1 MCKAFLFRLVR
12 RAIYLILLRRP
23 EHNQLSGFK
32 SLFKQTFIYGLAT
45 VLPRML
51 SFLLV
56 PLYTSEA
63 VLANPAEY
71 GKISVIFSYF
81 VLFNVILAY
90 GMETAFFRFFN
101 KEEDKDKVVSTSSLS
116 LIISS
121 FGFFVLALIFQNQIA
136 SIIDIDV
143 KYINLVIWILLLD
156 ALVIIP
162 FAWLRANE
170 KPMRY
175 AIIKILNVIINIGL
189 NLFFLLALKDLAK
202 GGGLFESIYK
212 PNFEISYIFIANLVA
227 SAVTLLVM
235 LSFYVKI
242 NYIFDKRLWKLMMRY
257 AMPILIA
264 GVAFSI
270 NETFDRI
277 LLKELLPPNVAESE
291 IGMYSACYKLALFM
305 TLFATAYRL
314 GIEPYFF
321 SHAKTNNPQKN
332 YAHILEF
339 FVAFGSIILLAVVVF
354 ADAIKPFIIR
364 SEAYWEAMWILPIIL
379 LANFY
384 LGIYHNLSVWYKIT
398 DRTKFGAYI
407 SVVGALVTLIIN
419 FMFIET
425 YSYKASAVAT
435 LVAYAS
441 MMLLSFYFGRKYYP
455 IPYNLKKIGLYIFL
469 SAGLSMLFFYQYRE
483 NYVIGIAMLIVFLGL
498 VVMLEKNQLKQF
510 LKK

>member
-1 MCKAFLFRLVR
+1 
-12 RAIYLILLRRP
+12 
-23 EHNQLSGFK
+23 LSGFK

-63 VLANPAEY
+63 VLANPSEY
-71 GKISVIFSYF
+71 GKVSVIFSYF
-81 VLFNVILAY
+81 VLFNVMLAY

-101 KEEDKDKVVSTSSLS
+101 KEDDKENVVSTSTISLLVSS
-116 LIISS
+116 LV
-121 FGFFVLALIFQNQIA
+121 FFVLALAFQNQIA
-136 SIIDIDV
+136 YFIDIDV

-175 AIIKILNVIINIGL
+175 AVIKIINVVINIGL
-189 NLFFLLALKDLAK
+189 NLFFLLALKDLAANEN
-202 GGGLFESIYK
+202 FFSSIYK
-212 PNFEISYIFIANLVA
+212 PNFEISYIFIANLAA
-227 SAVTLLVM
+227 SAFTLLLM
-235 LSFYVKI
+235 ASFYIKL
-242 NYIFDKRLWKLMMRY
+242 NYKFDKNLWQQMLRY
-257 AMPILIA
+257 AFPVLIA

-277 LLKELLPPNVAESE
+277 LLKELLPADIAESQ

-321 SHAKTNNPQKN
+321 SHAKTKSPQKN
-332 YAHILEF
+332 YANILEF

-354 ADAIKPFIIR
+354 ADVLKPFIIR
-364 SEAYWEAMWILPIIL
+364 SEAYWEAMQIVPIIL
-379 LANFY
+379 LANFC

-407 SVVGALVTLIIN
+407 SIVGAVITLIIN
-419 FMFIET
+419 FVFIKA
-425 YSYKASAVAT
+425 YGYMASAVAT

-441 MMLLSFYFGRKYYP
+441 MMLLSYYFGRKYYP
-455 IPYNLKKIGLYIFL
+455 IPYNLKKIGLNLLVSIVFSTLY
-469 SAGLSMLFFYQYRE
+469 FYQYRG
-483 NYVIGIAMLIVFLGL
+483 NYIIGITMLIVFLGL
-498 VVMLEKNQLKQF
+498 VILLEKNQLLSV
-510 LKK
+510 LKKQKSN